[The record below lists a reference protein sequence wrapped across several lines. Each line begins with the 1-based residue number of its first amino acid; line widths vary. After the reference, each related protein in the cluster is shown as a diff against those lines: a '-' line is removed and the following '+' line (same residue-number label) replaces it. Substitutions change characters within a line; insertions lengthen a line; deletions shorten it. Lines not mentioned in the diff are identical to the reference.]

1 MKGEKKSPN
10 TQTNPCVLVGTYRS
24 ANAEWIEERSLYNLP
39 LKAGCDPSQFA
50 RFTHV
55 VLYCGDRAPI
65 ARKCEF
71 ARVVDSVW
79 MGENG
84 YRVSE
89 KPHAEKYVLYT
100 LAEKVTVP
108 SLFTNPN
115 ADVFIVSTRCHEKV
129 DADFYSRPLPKCGGV
144 SMLNVFEKIKPYF
157 KRWHSAFAFNPVQM
171 ELPLFQKE
179 ETKPIFG
186 MSANGTSV
194 VSLFSGAGGL
204 DIGFMRAG
212 YNIVWANDFDKNACD
227 TYRRNL
233 GDHIHCGSI
242 LDVDVDKIPSCDLII
257 GGPPCQGF
265 STIGKRVSSDPK
277 KRKAHDPRRMDSDG
291 DGLSDGWEVAN
302 NFNPLTP
309 SGSTG
314 EAAADTDGDGLTNLQ
329 EVQLGTN
336 PRLADTDGDGLND
349 GAEVAAGTNPANGDT
364 DGDGLDDRYETET
377 AGLDPLRPDSDRDGM
392 PDGWE
397 VANDLDPTSAV
408 GADGADGD
416 LDGDGLSNLDE
427 YRNNCNPRVRD
438 TDGDGVNDNVEV
450 ANGSDP
456 ADASDCGIKPS
467 EDKFR
472 EINFN
477 ITGDWAAWDLSI
489 EGLGPVDRR
498 TIHVTMGAPDAPATT
513 TARLRKNN
521 SYRLSMKWLNCDG
534 HDDSSSAPWYCWQ
547 AKIDG
552 KPTAQTF
559 NDYSSTRKEGVANL
573 IVGTG
578 WIAENEDG
586 LLTAHI
592 HENSERGGNVAEGK
606 TALLHVFDIEHDLLW
621 EAGNKC
627 NQIRNDTPKD
637 DSSGNFDCETIMLKG
652 KQCSFAAHRNYLYVA
667 ASSDNK
673 IAVTE
678 RVKVD
683 NSMRTVF
690 NKYAD
695 RFICAAFRNG
705 EVIEESQTPLSATD
719 LQAALEFDGADEEV
733 SEELQIRVGIDVDE
747 DGKLGYGESMP
758 LEVCKIKGNPA
769 YATVKAISKS
779 KYDKHLDAIDGKVY
793 FLRDNPPNFIAP
805 HARSFLKLFYEPR
818 SEQQLHAKFH
828 PTRTESFDFNAF
840 DSLGAC
846 FAEWLTHN
854 CGADFND
861 SGEATIERYIWDA
874 STEVSKF
881 LSQRTPF
888 ALKTSM
894 TVDGSQC
901 EYLTDTGRQLL
912 QFYNNHV
919 RYEAERLLLNSDD
932 GAEITLPLNNRWYDT
947 NELIRAGVFTSLS
960 PSWVPGLTLN
970 IGSSSNYGGYDALL
984 VQVVTSNPAFDDFD
998 AFGTIG
1004 RGRVLNPRYR
1014 FTIRKVVPWI
1024 GKTRFEVVNVQ
1035 FGCAVEDLYD
1045 FNYED
1050 GELPA
1055 NAAALQIGYREQG
1068 QRAKGKIYVHHID
1081 ILSSYDSPFSLNNF
1095 LIP

>member
-1 MKGEKKSPN
+1 LDGSFLSDAALLIAPYWTQSLNDAQEPDICAFKSGSNGNVKYAIQYYNLNAGGSNAVSFQVAIPLGLADRISVKYANQVGERMD
-10 TQTNPCVLVGTYRS
+10 GR
-24 ANAEWIEERSLYNLP
+24 NAEIGFQTFGFRGYSQYCDYNYDMISEGMGLVF
-39 LKAGCDPSQFA
+39 LLGYGTDPKRVDTDRDGLTDGMEVNEWGSDPCA
-50 RFTHV
+50 ADTD
-55 VLYCGDRAPI
+55 GDGVADGVEVEI
-65 ARKCEF
+65 GTS
-71 ARVVDSVW
+71 SV
-79 MGENG
+79 
-84 YRVSE
+84 
-89 KPHAEKYVLYT
+89 
-100 LAEKVTVP
+100 
-108 SLFTNPN
+108 N
-115 ADVFIVSTRCHEKV
+115 ADSDGDGLSDGWERDHGLDLLSSIG
-129 DADFYSRPLPKCGGV
+129 DDG
-144 SMLNVFEKIKPYF
+144 
-157 KRWHSAFAFNPVQM
+157 
-171 ELPLFQKE
+171 
-179 ETKPIFG
+179 
-186 MSANGTSV
+186 ANGDPDNDGLMNIQEQTYGGDPNKADTDEDGLIDGREVALGTGVAVADTDGDGLSD
-194 VSLFSGAGGL
+194 GAE
-204 DIGFMRAG
+204 
-212 YNIVWANDFDKNACD
+212 D
-227 TYRRNL
+227 TL
-233 GDHIHCGSI
+233 
-242 LDVDVDKIPSCDLII
+242 
-257 GGPPCQGF
+257 
-265 STIGKRVSSDPK
+265 ST
-277 KRKAHDPRRMDSDG
+277 DPRRMDSDG